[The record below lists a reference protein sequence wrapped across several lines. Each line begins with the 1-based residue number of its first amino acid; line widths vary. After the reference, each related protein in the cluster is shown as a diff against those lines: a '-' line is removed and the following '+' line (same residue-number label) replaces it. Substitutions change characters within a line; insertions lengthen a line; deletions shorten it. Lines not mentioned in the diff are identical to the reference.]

1 MYYLN
6 LYKHNGSKNGHQPG
20 AIWVLPASAITALT
34 NPLFIEYK
42 QKIENS
48 KAIPSKKNQKYI
60 FSKNKK

>member
-6 LYKHNGSKNGHQPG
+6 LYKHERSKNGHLPG

-42 QKIENS
+42 QKS
-48 KAIPSKKNQKYI
+48 KTQKLKYKKD
-60 FSKNKK
+60 